1 MDNETKEELIKQKIN
16 DDIIESEIIS
26 YDELM
31 AMLVKLK
38 KEPTYLSNKQIAIA
52 MKYTMESE
60 DISEIIEELQKE
72 YK

>member
-38 KEPTYLSNKQIAIA
+38 KEPTYLSNKTDKQLA
-52 MKYTMESE
+52 M
-60 DISEIIEELQKE
+60 
-72 YK
+72 